1 MSTEVLIRGICSL
14 IVSGSLI
21 YGIYSK
27 DDNERSP
34 FDQNDKH
41 QRYVPIVPAFVYPL
55 FLLML
60 FLVSSTH
67 YGVPTTIKRLLMIC
81 FDVFLH
87 IGLYYTILLVSMP
100 WIRKI
105 ISARVCAA
113 LWMIPNY
120 LYFIHMGYMEL
131 EKPSI
136 IFYTKINFIDTLVKV
151 WVICFVVVM
160 LWKIV
165 GHLIFRFS
173 VLRDSTPVTEQQIL
187 DVWKSELEYVGMKKR
202 KYKLV
207 KSPNVKTPL
216 TIGFYQW
223 STKVVLPE
231 KEYTNDE
238 LHLILKHEIVH
249 IGRDDASTKFFM
261 AFCTAVC
268 WFNPLMWVAA
278 KSSAT
283 DMELSCDETVL
294 LDADEKTKEN
304 YARLVLE
311 TAGDDRGFS
320 TCLSAS
326 AKSLRYRLK
335 NIVQPRK
342 RHLGA
347 LFAGIVFFL
356 LIMTCGHVALAYF
369 VGTGN
374 ELVFNNNQSE
384 EYNIDFINKGDLYH
398 LNYYDCLD
406 EAKLFDYLTS
416 LELYDMTGNYSYSQY
431 DNLMRIC
438 YHHPDGN
445 FVVSITD
452 NTIKVTPLHGDKLH
466 SKIYLSR
473 EPIDWKYLDS
483 LVVMEEKEEINLP
496 DPPEMAMY
504 FSEEVNPNGQLMIAS
519 GRVLSKKIGSEEET
533 FDESKEAISPNLI
546 SGFDVRKV
554 KLYFSHQPYIGEYL
568 VEIRKWNEDEIK
580 HGSSL
585 DFEDENVLVLE
596 PYSAHYTVYGLF
608 TYDGSV
614 VYEMEYKFDV
624 ELPE

>member
-1 MSTEVLIRGICSL
+1 MSTELLLRGFFSL
-14 IVSGSLI
+14 IASGALM
-21 YGIYSK
+21 YGIYAK
-27 DDNERSP
+27 DDNERSLYN
-34 FDQNDKH
+34 QNDH
-41 QRYVPIVPAFVYPL
+41 QRYEPIVPAFVYPL
-55 FLLML
+55 FLSAL
-60 FLVSSTH
+60 FVISSIH
-67 YGVPTTIKRLLMIC
+67 YGVPTTIKQLLMTC

-87 IGLYYTILLVSMP
+87 IGFYYSILLVTMP
-100 WIRKI
+100 LIRKK

-113 LWMIPNY
+113 LWMLPNY

-131 EKPSI
+131 EKPVFI
-136 IFYTKINFIDTLVKV
+136 LYTKINYTDTLVIV
-151 WVICFVVVM
+151 WLIGFLFVM
-160 LWKIV
+160 CWKLA
-165 GHLIFRFS
+165 GHLLFRYS
-173 VLRDSTPVTEQQIL
+173 VLKESYPVADEQIL
-187 DVWKSELEYVGMKKR
+187 DIWQSVLEHAGMKKR

-261 AFCTAVC
+261 AFCSAIC

-294 LDADEKTKEN
+294 LEADEKTKEN

-326 AKSLRYRLK
+326 ANSLRYRLK

-356 LIMTCGHVALAYF
+356 LIMTCGHVAFAYS

-374 ELVFNNNQSE
+374 ELVFNNNQSD
-384 EYNIDFINKGDLYH
+384 EYNIDFINKGNAQQLE
-398 LNYYDCLD
+398 YYDCLD
-406 EAKLFDYLTS
+406 ADKLFKYLS
-416 LELYDMTGNYSYSQY
+416 ELELYDMTGNYSYSQY

-445 FVVSITD
+445 FVVSLSD
-452 NTIKVTPLHGDKLH
+452 NIVKVTPLH
-466 SKIYLSR
+466 SERIYSEVYLSKD
-473 EPIDWKYLDS
+473 PIDWDYIDS
-483 LVVMEEKEEINLP
+483 LVAVSEIEEVILP
-496 DPPEMAMY
+496 EPPEMAMY
-504 FSEEVNPNGQLMIAS
+504 FSDEVNPNGQLMIAS
-519 GRVLSKKIGSEEET
+519 GKVLSKTDHQEDQIV
-533 FDESKEAISPNLI
+533 DAQESVSANLI
-546 SGFDVRKV
+546 SGFDVWKV
-554 KLYFSHQPYIGEYL
+554 KFYFSHQLYTGEYL
-568 VEIRKWNEDEIK
+568 VEVREWNSDEIK
-580 HGSSL
+580 HISSL
-585 DFEDENVLVLE
+585 DFEDENVLILE

-608 TYDGSV
+608 TDNGSV

>member
-1 MSTEVLIRGICSL
+1 MSTEILLRGFFSL
-14 IVSGSLI
+14 IASGALI
-21 YGIYSK
+21 YGIYAK

-34 FDQNDKH
+34 YNQNDH

-55 FLLML
+55 FLSAL
-60 FLVSSTH
+60 FVISSMH
-67 YGVPTTIKRLLMIC
+67 YGVPTTIKQLLMTC

-87 IGLYYTILLVSMP
+87 IGIYYLILLVTMP
-100 WIRKI
+100 LIRKK

-113 LWMIPNY
+113 LWMLPNY

-131 EKPSI
+131 EKPAFI
-136 IFYTKINFIDTLVKV
+136 LYTKINYTDTLVTV
-151 WVICFVVVM
+151 WLIGFLFVM
-160 LWKIV
+160 CWKLA
-165 GHLIFRFS
+165 GHLLFRYS
-173 VLRDSTPVTEQQIL
+173 VLKDSYPVNDKQIL
-187 DVWKSELEYVGMKKR
+187 DVWQSVLEDAGMEKR

-207 KSPNVKTPL
+207 VSADVKTPL
-216 TIGFYQW
+216 TIGFYQR
-223 STKVVLPE
+223 TTRVVLPE
-231 KEYTNDE
+231 KNYTKDE

-261 AFCTAVC
+261 AFCSAIC
-268 WFNPLMWVAA
+268 WFNPLMWIAA

-294 LDADEKTKEN
+294 LDADEKTKEE

-326 AKSLRYRLK
+326 ANSLRYRLK

-347 LFAGIVFFL
+347 IFAGIVFFL
-356 LIMTCGHVALAYF
+356 LIMTCGHVALAYS

-374 ELVFNNNQSE
+374 ELIFNNNQSD
-384 EYNIDFINKGDLYH
+384 EYRIDFINKGDIYH

-406 EAKLFDYLTS
+406 ETKLFDYLSS

-452 NTIKVTPLHGDKLH
+452 ETIKVTPLHGDRLY
-466 SKIYLSR
+466 SKIYLSK
-473 EPIDWKYLDS
+473 EPIDWEYLDS
-483 LVVMEEKEEINLP
+483 LVVLEEKEEINLP

-533 FDESKEAISPNLI
+533 FVESKEAISPNLI

-554 KLYFSHQPYIGEYL
+554 KLYFSHHPYIGEYL

-580 HGSSL
+580 HVSSL

-624 ELPE
+624 ELPD

>member
-1 MSTEVLIRGICSL
+1 MSTEILLRGFFTLIA
-14 IVSGSLI
+14 SGALI

-34 FDQNDKH
+34 YNQNGH
-41 QRYVPIVPAFVYPL
+41 QRYEPIVPAFVYPL
-55 FLLML
+55 FLSAL
-60 FLVSSTH
+60 FVVSSMH
-67 YGVPTTIKRLLMIC
+67 YGVETTIKQLLMTC

-87 IGLYYTILLVSMP
+87 IGLYYSILLVTMP
-100 WIRKI
+100 LLRKK

-131 EKPSI
+131 EKPAFI
-136 IFYTKINFIDTLVKV
+136 LYTKINYTDTLVTIWLV
-151 WVICFVVVM
+151 GFLFVM
-160 LWKIV
+160 CWKLA
-165 GHLIFRFS
+165 GHFLFRYS
-173 VLRDSTPVTEQQIL
+173 VLKDSYPVDDEQIL
-187 DVWKSELEYVGMKKR
+187 DIWQSELEYAGMQKR

-207 KSPNVKTPL
+207 VSPDVKTPL
-216 TIGFYQW
+216 TIGFYQR
-223 STKVVLPE
+223 TTRIVLPE
-231 KEYTNDE
+231 KNYTKEE

-261 AFCTAVC
+261 TFCSAIC
-268 WFNPLMWVAA
+268 WFNPLMWIAA

-294 LDADEKTKEN
+294 LDADEKTKDE
-304 YARLVLE
+304 YARLVLQ

-326 AKSLRYRLK
+326 SNSLRYRLK
-335 NIVQPRK
+335 SIVQPRK

-347 LFAGIVFFL
+347 IFAGIVFFL
-356 LIMTCGHVALAYF
+356 LIMTCGHVALAYS

-374 ELVFNNNQSE
+374 ELVFNNNQSD
-384 EYNIDFINKGDLYH
+384 EYSIDFINKGDLYD

-406 EAKLFDYLTS
+406 ETKLFDYLSS

-431 DNLMRIC
+431 DHLMRIC
-438 YHHPDGN
+438 YHHPEGN
-445 FVVSITD
+445 FVVSIAD
-452 NTIKVTPLHGDKLH
+452 DTIKVTPLHGDRLY

-473 EPIDWKYLDS
+473 EPIDWEYLDS

-504 FSEEVNPNGQLMIAS
+504 FSEEVNPNEQLMIAS
-519 GRVLSKKIGSEEET
+519 GRVLSKRIGSEEET
-533 FDESKEAISPNLI
+533 FEESKEVISPNLI
-546 SGFDVRKV
+546 SGFDVWKV
-554 KLYFSHQPYIGEYL
+554 KFYFSHQLYIGEYL

-580 HGSSL
+580 HVSSL

>member
-1 MSTEVLIRGICSL
+1 MSTEVLIRGFFSL
-14 IVSGSLI
+14 IISGSLV

-27 DDNERSP
+27 DDYERQP
-34 FDQNDKH
+34 FNQNDRR
-41 QRYVPIVPAFVYPL
+41 QRYVPLVPAFVYPL
-55 FLLML
+55 FLIML
-60 FLVSSTH
+60 FAISSSY
-67 YGVPTTIKRLLMIC
+67 YGVPTTIKQLLMIC

-87 IGLYYTILLVSMP
+87 IAIYYSILLALMP
-100 WIRKI
+100 WIRKV

-131 EKPSI
+131 EKPAI
-136 IFYTKINFIDTLVKV
+136 ILYTQIDFIDELVKV
-151 WVICFVVVM
+151 WLIGFITVIC
-160 LWKIV
+160 WKIV
-165 GHLIFRFS
+165 GHLLFRFS
-173 VLRDSTPVTEQQIL
+173 ILKNSYPVVDLQIL
-187 DVWKSELEYVGMKKR
+187 DIWKSELEFAGMKKR

-207 KSPNVKTPL
+207 YSPSVKTPL
-216 TIGFYQW
+216 TIGFYQR
-223 STKVVLPE
+223 TIKVVLPE
-231 KEYTNDE
+231 KEYTDDE
-238 LHLILKHEIVH
+238 LRLILKHEIVH

-268 WFNPLMWVAA
+268 WFNPLMWIAA

-294 LDADEKTKEN
+294 LDVNEKTKEE

-320 TCLSAS
+320 TCLSSS
-326 AKSLRYRLK
+326 AKSLRYRLR
-335 NIVQPRK
+335 NIVQPRN

-347 LFAGIVFFL
+347 IFAGIVFFL
-356 LIMTCGHVALAYF
+356 LIMTCGHLALAYS

-374 ELVFNNNQSE
+374 EILFNNNQSE
-384 EYNIDFINKGDLYH
+384 EYTIDFINKGDLYH
-398 LNYYDCLD
+398 LNNYNCLD
-406 EAKLFDYLTS
+406 ENKFFDYLSS

-431 DNLMRIC
+431 ENLMRVS

-445 FVVSITD
+445 FVVTITD
-452 NTIKVTPLHGDKLH
+452 DTVKITPLYGDRLY
-466 SKIYLSR
+466 STIYLSK
-473 EPIDWKYLDS
+473 EPIDWEYLDS
-483 LVVMEEKEEINLP
+483 LVVMEEKEDINLP

-504 FSEEVNPNGQLMIAS
+504 FSEEVNPNEQLMIAS
-519 GRVLSKKIGSEEET
+519 GRVLSKRFGTEDET
-533 FDESKEAISPNLI
+533 FDESKEEVSPNLI
-546 SGFDVRKV
+546 SGFDVWKV
-554 KLYFSHQPYIGEYL
+554 KFYFSHQTYTGEYL
-568 VEIRKWNEDEIK
+568 VEIRKWNNDEIK
-580 HGSSL
+580 HVSSL

-596 PYSAHYTVYGLF
+596 PYSAHYTIYGLF